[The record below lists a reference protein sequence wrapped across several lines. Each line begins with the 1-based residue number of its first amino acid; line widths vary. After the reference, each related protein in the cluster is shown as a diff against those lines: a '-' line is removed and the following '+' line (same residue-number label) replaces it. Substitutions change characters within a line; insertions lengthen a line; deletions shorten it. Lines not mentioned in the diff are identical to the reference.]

1 MKKGLIALALGTLG
15 LGMSEFVMM
24 GILPDV
30 ARDLDISIP
39 VAGHFI
45 SAYAIG
51 VCVGAPLLVLVA
63 RKRPL
68 KQILLALVAIFAL
81 GNLLSCMA
89 PNYHALLATRF
100 LSGLPHGAYFGVG
113 SIVASKMAAEGKSSA
128 AVAMMI
134 AGMTVANL
142 AGVPLG
148 TYISQTISWRTTFL
162 LISCLDALILY
173 FVWCWVPYFD
183 PLPDTGFKG
192 QFRFLRSAAPW
203 LLILATMLGNGGLF
217 CWYSYISPLMTSVS
231 GFAPDKMTDIMV
243 LAGLGM
249 CIGNIL
255 SGRLSDIYSPARVA
269 TTVQLL
275 MGFSLL
281 LIFLLAQHAVLS
293 VILMTICTAGLFAL
307 SAPQQ
312 ILLLRNSKGGE
323 MLGAASVQVAFN
335 LGNALGAYSGG
346 LPIEAGLGYRY
357 PALVGVGFCFIGFL
371 MLLIYWKRYDKKVR
385 PLKI

>member
-1 MKKGLIALALGTLG
+1 MALGTLG

-30 ARDLDISIP
+30 AWDLDISIP

-68 KQILLALVAIFAL
+68 KHILLALVAIFAL

-231 GFAPDKMTDIMV
+231 RFAPDKMTDIMV
-243 LAGLGM
+243 LAGMGM

-357 PALVGVGFCFIGFL
+357 PALVGVGFCFIGFF
-371 MLLIYWKRYDKKVR
+371 MLLI
-385 PLKI
+385 

>member
-1 MKKGLIALALGTLG
+1 
-15 LGMSEFVMM
+15 
-24 GILPDV
+24 
-30 ARDLDISIP
+30 
-39 VAGHFI
+39 
-45 SAYAIG
+45 
-51 VCVGAPLLVLVA
+51 
-63 RKRPL
+63 
-68 KQILLALVAIFAL
+68 
-81 GNLLSCMA
+81 
-89 PNYHALLATRF
+89 
-100 LSGLPHGAYFGVG
+100 
-113 SIVASKMAAEGKSSA
+113 
-128 AVAMMI
+128 MMI

-142 AGVPLG
+142 AGIPLG

-162 LISCLDALILY
+162 FIGGLDILILY
-173 FVWCWVPYFD
+173 FVWRWVPHFN

-231 GFAPDKMTDIMV
+231 GFAPDKMTDIMI

-269 TTVQLL
+269 TAVQLL

-281 LIFLLAQHAVLS
+281 LIFFLSQYAVLS
-293 VILMTICTAGLFAL
+293 VVLMTVCTAGLFAL

-371 MLLIYWKRYDKKVR
+371 MLLIYWKRYDKKVH

>member
-1 MKKGLIALALGTLG
+1 MALGTLG

-30 ARDLDISIP
+30 ARNLNISIP
-39 VAGHFI
+39 VAGYFI

-51 VCVGAPLLVLVA
+51 VCVGAPLLVLAA

-68 KQILLALVAIFAL
+68 KQILLVLVAIFAL

-100 LSGLPHGAYFGVG
+100 ISGLPHGAYFGVG
-113 SIVASKMAAEGKSSA
+113 SIVASKMATEGKSSA

-162 LISCLDALILY
+162 LIGCLDALILY
-173 FVWCWVPYFD
+173 FVWRWVPYFD

-217 CWYSYISPLMTSVS
+217 CWYSYISPLMTTVS

-243 LAGLGM
+243 LAGMGM

>member
-30 ARDLDISIP
+30 ARNLDISIP
-39 VAGHFI
+39 VAAHFI

-51 VCVGAPLLVLVA
+51 VCVGAPFLVLVA

-68 KQILLALVAIFAL
+68 KQILLVLVAVFTF
-81 GNLLSCMA
+81 GNLLSCVA
-89 PNYHALLATRF
+89 PNYHAMLATRF
-100 LSGLPHGAYFGVG
+100 ISGLPHGAYFGVG

-162 LISCLDALILY
+162 LIGCLDALILY
-173 FVWCWVPYFD
+173 FVWRWVPRFD

-217 CWYSYISPLMTSVS
+217 CWYSYISPLMTNVS

-281 LIFLLAQHAVLS
+281 LIFFLAQHAILS
-293 VILMTICTAGLFAL
+293 VVLMTVCTAGLFAL

-357 PALVGVGFCFIGFL
+357 PALVGVGFCFLGFV

>member
-89 PNYHALLATRF
+89 PNYHTLLATRF

-192 QFRFLRSAAPW
+192 QFRFLRSTAPW

>member
-1 MKKGLIALALGTLG
+1 MGTLG

-30 ARDLDISIP
+30 ARNLDISIP
-39 VAGHFI
+39 VAAHFI

-51 VCVGAPLLVLVA
+51 VCVGAPFLVLVA

-68 KQILLALVAIFAL
+68 KQILLVLVAVFTF
-81 GNLLSCMA
+81 GNLLSCVA
-89 PNYHALLATRF
+89 PNYHAMLATRF
-100 LSGLPHGAYFGVG
+100 ISGLPHGAYFGVG

-162 LISCLDALILY
+162 LIGCLDALILY
-173 FVWCWVPYFD
+173 FVWRWVPRFD

-217 CWYSYISPLMTSVS
+217 CWYSYISPLMTNVS

-281 LIFLLAQHAVLS
+281 LIFFLAQHAILS
-293 VILMTICTAGLFAL
+293 VVLMTVCTAGLFAL

-357 PALVGVGFCFIGFL
+357 PALVGVGFCFLGFV

>member
-81 GNLLSCMA
+81 GTLLSCMA
-89 PNYHALLATRF
+89 PNYHTLLATRF

-192 QFRFLRSAAPW
+192 QFRFLRSTAPW

-335 LGNALGAYSGG
+335 LGNALGAYCGG
-346 LPIEAGLGYRY
+346 LPIERGLDYRY
-357 PALVGVGFCFIGFL
+357 TALPGAAFVFVG
-371 MLLIYWKRYDKKVR
+371 MLTVLIYLKKYPR
-385 PLKI
+385 HAAR

>member
-30 ARDLDISIP
+30 ARNLNISIP
-39 VAGHFI
+39 IAGHFI

-51 VCVGAPLLVLVA
+51 VCVGAPLLVLAA

-68 KQILLALVAIFAL
+68 KQILLALVAIFAI

-89 PNYHALLATRF
+89 PNYHTLLATRF
-100 LSGLPHGAYFGVG
+100 ISGLPHGAYFGVG

-162 LISCLDALILY
+162 LIGCLDALILY
-173 FVWCWVPYFD
+173 FVWRWVPHFD

-243 LAGLGM
+243 LAGMGM

-357 PALVGVGFCFIGFL
+357 PALVGGGFCFIGFL

>member
-68 KQILLALVAIFAL
+68 KHILLALVAIFAL

-192 QFRFLRSAAPW
+192 QFRFLRSTAPW

>member
-30 ARDLDISIP
+30 ARNLNISIP
-39 VAGHFI
+39 VAGYFI

-51 VCVGAPLLVLVA
+51 VCVGAPLLVLAA

-68 KQILLALVAIFAL
+68 KQILLVLVAIFAL

-100 LSGLPHGAYFGVG
+100 ISGLPHGAYFGVG
-113 SIVASKMAAEGKSSA
+113 SIVASKMATEGKSSA

-162 LISCLDALILY
+162 LIGCLDALILY
-173 FVWCWVPYFD
+173 FVWRWVPYFD

-217 CWYSYISPLMTSVS
+217 CWYSYISPLMTTVS

-243 LAGLGM
+243 LAGMGM